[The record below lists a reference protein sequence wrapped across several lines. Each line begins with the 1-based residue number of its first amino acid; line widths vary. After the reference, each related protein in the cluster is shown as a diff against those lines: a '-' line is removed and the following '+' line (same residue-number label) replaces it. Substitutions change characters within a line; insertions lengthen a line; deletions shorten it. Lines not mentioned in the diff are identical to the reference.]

1 MKSKILFIVE
11 GKKTEPQILGNK
23 THGLLSLIGADYEIV
38 VFENPIYELY
48 DAYERNEYDDLIL
61 YLRTEKGLKIDNNLL
76 SKNAFSSV
84 YLVFDFEPHYQKYS
98 DDKIKKML
106 KLFNDETGELGKLYI
121 NYPMV
126 EAYYHLKS
134 LPDDE
139 YSRRLVNL
147 SNFSGRLYKKEV
159 NEVTKIKKNIISN
172 KELCYI
178 IMHNYNKAVIITGSQ
193 EIDHNKILDIQLD
206 KKNESNCIFV
216 LSTLAL
222 LPLEYNYDKTVEK
235 LKLKLK
241 DKYLEIDI

>member
-1 MKSKILFIVE
+1 
-11 GKKTEPQILGNK
+11 
-23 THGLLSLIGADYEIV
+23 
-38 VFENPIYELY
+38 
-48 DAYERNEYDDLIL
+48 
-61 YLRTEKGLKIDNNLL
+61 
-76 SKNAFSSV
+76 
-84 YLVFDFEPHYQKYS
+84 
-98 DDKIKKML
+98 ML